1 MTEPGQGYRSP
12 SGAADGIPFGGRT
25 AQSSPLELQPL
36 ARAPKLQRCR
46 AHRGGGASHIAL

>member
-1 MTEPGQGYRSP
+1 MTEPGQGYRSS

-46 AHRGGGASHIAL
+46 AHRGGGASHIAP